1 MPRDDSRLESLEQWM
16 YSVVSHPEGVKAG
29 VEASSKPD
37 SDAAHDL
44 EQTVLPS
51 DKLTPLEC
59 VSGYADM
66 YFWRF
71 IEIMAGEYPTVQ
83 HILGEELFNQ
93 VVRDYIAHHP
103 STHYNLNRLSIKFP
117 HYLEKEVTD
126 LPHQPFVV
134 AIATV
139 ERVMEDAFDDP
150 HREKISQEAIQ
161 SIPGEQWGDIR
172 LQFNPA
178 LYLLEL
184 DYPVNDYM
192 TAVNENRHM
201 DVPQAY
207 KTFVVVYRCDYT
219 VWREDLDY
227 ESYLLLSRLKDGE
240 SLGEA
245 LESCTLQEGVDADKI
260 TASLGEWF
268 QRWTAQEFFCGLEI
282 DSD

>member
-1 MPRDDSRLESLEQWM
+1 MPRDDSRLESLEQWL
-16 YSVVSHPEGVKAG
+16 YEVISHPEGAKAG
-29 VEASSKPD
+29 VEASSRQD
-37 SDAAHDL
+37 SPAAYDL

-51 DKLTPLEC
+51 DQLTPLERIS
-59 VSGYADM
+59 VYADM

-71 IEIMAGEYPTVQ
+71 IEIMSGEYPTVQ
-83 HILGEELFNQ
+83 HLLGEELFEQ
-93 VVRDYIAHHP
+93 VVRDYVTRYP
-103 STHYNLNRLSIKFP
+103 STYYNLNRLSIKFP
-117 HYLEKEVTD
+117 HYLEKEAAD
-126 LPHQPFVV
+126 LPHQPFVA

-150 HREKISQEAIQ
+150 YREKISPDAIQ
-161 SIPGEQWGDIR
+161 GIPGEKWTDIR

-184 DYPVNDYM
+184 EYPVNDYM
-192 TAVNENRHM
+192 TAVYENRHM
-201 DVPQAY
+201 DIPQAQ
-207 KTFVVVYRCDYT
+207 KAFVVVYRCNYT

-245 LESCTLQEGVDADKI
+245 LENCTQQEGVDADKI

-268 QRWTAQEFFCGLEI
+268 QQWTAQEFFCGLEI

>member
-1 MPRDDSRLESLEQWM
+1 M
-16 YSVVSHPEGVKAG
+16 YSVISHPEGAEAGAKAN
-29 VEASSKPD
+29 SKPG
-37 SDAAHDL
+37 SQAPHDL

-59 VSGYADM
+59 VSVYADM

-93 VVRDYIAHHP
+93 VVRDYITCHP

-117 HYLEKEVTD
+117 HYLEKEATD
-126 LPHQPFVV
+126 LPHQPFVT

-150 HREKISQEAIQ
+150 YREKISPEAIQ
-161 SIPGEQWGDIR
+161 NIPGEQWADIR

-201 DVPQAY
+201 DIPQAQ
-207 KTFVVVYRCDYT
+207 KTFVVVYRSNYT

-227 ESYLLLSRLKDGE
+227 ESYLLLSRLKDGD

-245 LESCTLQEGVDADKI
+245 LENCTLQEGVDADKI
-260 TASLGEWF
+260 SASLGEWF

>member
-1 MPRDDSRLESLEQWM
+1 M
-16 YSVVSHPEGVKAG
+16 YSVISHPEGAEAG
-29 VEASSKPD
+29 VKASSKPG
-37 SDAAHDL
+37 SQAAHDL

-59 VSGYADM
+59 VSVYADM

-71 IEIMAGEYPTVQ
+71 IDIMSEEYPTVQ
-83 HILGEELFNQ
+83 HILGKELFNQ
-93 VVRDYIAHHP
+93 VVRDYIARHP

-117 HYLEKEVTD
+117 DYLLKEAGEI
-126 LPHQPFVV
+126 PHQPFVAAV
-134 AIATV
+134 ATV

-150 HREKISQEAIQ
+150 HREKISPEAIQ
-161 SIPGEQWGDIR
+161 GIPGEQWPDIR

-184 DYPVNDYM
+184 EYPVNDYM
-192 TAVNENRHM
+192 TAVYENRHM
-201 DVPQAY
+201 DIPQAQ
-207 KTFVVVYRCDYT
+207 KTFAVVYRSNYT

-245 LESCTLQEGVDADKI
+245 LENCTQQEGVDADKI

-268 QRWTAQEFFCGLEI
+268 QQWTAQEFFCGLEI